1 MGIAKVDINGNPY
14 IGIYCSANEK
24 LVFVPNNI
32 EEKVL
37 AKITSTLELNSVMIS
52 IAGSRLIGSL
62 MTLNSNGAVLNNFAE
77 TSEVL
82 ELKKHLKV
90 TILDEKLNAVGNNIL
105 TNDYGALVHKQFS
118 NDTITQIEDALDV
131 EVMRGTIAGL
141 KTVGSAAVITNR
153 GGICHPKVKDEELEF
168 LNSLFKIDIV
178 LGTANYG
185 TPLVGA
191 CIIANSKG
199 AITGNTT
206 TGIELGR
213 IEDGLKL

>member
-1 MGIAKVDINGNPY
+1 MVHWFIN
-14 IGIYCSANEK
+14 S
-24 LVFVPNNI
+24 
-32 EEKVL
+32 
-37 AKITSTLELNSVMIS
+37 
-52 IAGSRLIGSL
+52 
-62 MTLNSNGAVLNNFAE
+62 
-77 TSEVL
+77 
-82 ELKKHLKV
+82 
-90 TILDEKLNAVGNNIL
+90 
-105 TNDYGALVHKQFS
+105 S